1 MLATERVLICVRATL
16 GKVGQSIEHEKADPA
31 GRRRPTLH
39 ADAGGNSRQSVLHLS
54 PALANVSVLVV
65 FFLVA
70 RIEQGVLSVCTLVA
84 S

>member
-16 GKVGQSIEHEKADPA
+16 GKVGQSIEHEKADP
-31 GRRRPTLH
+31 GRRRPTLQ

-70 RIEQGVLSVCTLVA
+70 RIEQGVFSVCRP
-84 S
+84 